1 MHRSE
6 SDKRGLGKVPNALG
20 TELTNPLIFST
31 LNKTGKERTMA
42 KIIYD
47 ANIPA
52 GWEFSHYGKPKM
64 GKPFS

>member
-1 MHRSE
+1 
-6 SDKRGLGKVPNALG
+6 
-20 TELTNPLIFST
+20 
-31 LNKTGKERTMA
+31 MA